1 MQITCTKKIKWQYI
15 DLFTMIIKIIWVLSV
30 ELGYLFKDNYK
41 TLIKIEDKDMD
52 KCRDFDSFRED

>member
-1 MQITCTKKIKWQYI
+1 MTICRFIYNDHKNN
-15 DLFTMIIKIIWVLSV
+15 LRVLSL

-41 TLIKIEDKDMD
+41 ILIKIEDKDMD